1 MSRRSV
7 CFGGFLLRREDA
19 CGMITSSKGKTIT
32 ERMMHMM
39 EWLKW
44 KAIEW
49 LVEHRVLAVVP
60 VRANGKRYR

>member
-7 CFGGFLLRREDA
+7 CFGGFLLRREEA
-19 CGMITSSKGKTIT
+19 CGMIISSKGKTIT

-49 LVEHRVLAVVP
+49 LVEHKVIAVAT
-60 VRANGKRYR
+60 VRARNHRR

>member
-1 MSRRSV
+1 M
-7 CFGGFLLRREDA
+7 

-60 VRANGKRYR
+60 VRAQQRNMRRNFKR

>member
-1 MSRRSV
+1 M
-7 CFGGFLLRREDA
+7 RREEV

-44 KAIEW
+44 KTIEW